1 MPGVPGSLRRLRGS
15 PPVRWPAGSGGNG
28 AVVEAPPPVA
38 PAAPALRALD
48 AAERREGRRAEKW
61 FGIARSAR
69 TRILISYVVLL
80 ALSALISTFAIRQ
93 VLLIRLDD
101 RVQDAGQQEVQ
112 ELETLSAVGE
122 DPGTNR
128 PFESPRALFDAYLA
142 RNVPSS
148 EEALLTFVNG
158 SIHRRKMER
167 FPLVELP
174 TERLADFAALSND
187 LPGKGSRVTGSF
199 ETELGTAHYRVRRVE
214 LGEET
219 GAFVVANLPAKEFEQ
234 IDELRTYGVA
244 VTLGIL
250 LLASAVAYLI
260 AGRALAPVRLLTET
274 ARSISQSDLTRRI
287 RVYGAGDAA
296 EMARSFNAML
306 DRLENVF
313 RSQRQFTQDASHEL
327 RDPLTICRG
336 HLELIGEDPEER
348 RETIALV
355 LDELDR
361 MARIVDDLQLLAEA
375 EQPDFLRSER
385 VDLGL
390 FAHELL
396 TKASA
401 LAPRHWQLDA
411 TADEVSVALD
421 RHRLTEAVMN
431 LAHNAAKHTIA
442 EDTIAIG
449 TSAGDGEARLWVR
462 DSGRGIAISDQAR
475 IFERFSRGR
484 DAHRRYRGGG
494 LGLAI
499 VKAIAEAHE
508 GRIELES
515 RLGKGSTFTI
525 VVPRYRSEGIEGGGV
540 ADGANPDR

>member
-1 MPGVPGSLRRLRGS
+1 VKFSMRTLRERDVALEDGHPTGR
-15 PPVRWPAGSGGNG
+15 
-28 AVVEAPPPVA
+28 APPPVVEV
-38 PAAPALRALD
+38 
-48 AAERREGRRAEKW
+48 AETEERKPRRGDRW
-61 FGIARSAR
+61 FDVVRSAR
-69 TRILISYVVLL
+69 TRILVSYVVLL
-80 ALSALISTFAIRQ
+80 ALSALVSTFAIRQ
-93 VLLIRLDD
+93 ILLIRLDD
-101 RVQDAGQQEVQ
+101 RIRDAGQQEVQ
-112 ELETLSAVGE
+112 ELESLLTVGE
-122 DPGTNR
+122 DPDTNR
-128 PFESPRALFDAYLA
+128 PFASPGALFDAYLA

-158 SIHRRKMER
+158 EIHRRKMER

-174 TERLADFAALSND
+174 NETLARFAVLSSD
-187 LPGKGSRVTGSF
+187 LPGKDIRVTGTF

-214 LGEET
+214 LEGET
-219 GAFVVANLPAKEFEQ
+219 GAFVVAILPAKELEE
-234 IDELRTYGVA
+234 IDELQTYGVV

-375 EQPDFLRSER
+375 DQPDFLRSER
-385 VDLGL
+385 IDLGL
-390 FAHELL
+390 FAHELV

-401 LAPRHWQLDA
+401 LAPRQWKLDE
-411 TADEVSVALD
+411 TADGVTVAVD

-431 LAHNAAKHTIA
+431 LAHNAAKHTVA
-442 EDTIAIG
+442 DDTIAIG
-449 TSAGDGEARLWVR
+449 TSASDGEAHLWVR
-462 DSGRGIAISDQAR
+462 DTGRGIPISDQAR
-475 IFERFSRGR
+475 IFDRFSRGR

-499 VKAIAEAHE
+499 VKAIAEAH
-508 GRIELES
+508 GGHVELES
-515 RLGKGSTFTI
+515 RLGEGSTFTI
-525 VVPRYRSEGIEGGGV
+525 VVPRYESEGLNGGQ
-540 ADGANPDR
+540 DLDR

>member
-1 MPGVPGSLRRLRGS
+1 VKLSMRTLRESDVAIEDGQPPGR
-15 PPVRWPAGSGGNG
+15 
-28 AVVEAPPPVA
+28 APPPVA
-38 PAAPALRALD
+38 EVEE
-48 AAERREGRRAEKW
+48 AEERQPRRREKW
-61 FGIARSAR
+61 FGVARSAR

-80 ALSALISTFAIRQ
+80 ALSAVISTFAIRQ

-101 RVQDAGQQEVQ
+101 RIQDAGQQEVQ
-112 ELETLSAVGE
+112 ELNSLRVVGE
-122 DPGTNR
+122 DPITNR
-128 PFESPRALFDAYLA
+128 PFDSPKALFNAYLA

-158 SIHRRKMER
+158 EDHRSELGR
-167 FPLVELP
+167 FPISKLP
-174 TERLADFAALSND
+174 NETLADLRALSSD
-187 LPGKGSRVTGSF
+187 LAGRGKESTGTF
-199 ETELGTAHYRVRRVE
+199 DTELGTAHYRVERVE
-214 LGEET
+214 LGGET
-219 GAFVVANLPAKEFEQ
+219 GAFVVANLPAKELEE

-244 VTLGIL
+244 VTLAIL

-336 HLELIGEDPEER
+336 HLELIGDDPEER

-390 FAHELL
+390 FAHELV

-401 LAPRHWQLDA
+401 LAPRQWKLDE
-411 TADEVSVALD
+411 TADEVTIAVD

-431 LAHNAAKHTIA
+431 LAHNAAKHTVA
-442 EDTIAIG
+442 DDTIAIG
-449 TSAGDGEARLWVR
+449 TSANDVEARLWVR
-462 DSGRGIAISDQAR
+462 DTGRGIPISDQAR
-475 IFERFSRGR
+475 IFDRFSRGR

-499 VKAIAEAHE
+499 VKAIAEAHA
-508 GRIELES
+508 GHVELES
-515 RLGKGSTFTI
+515 RLGEGSTFTI
-525 VVPRYRSEGIEGGGV
+525 VIPRYPSEGLSSGQ
-540 ADGANPDR
+540 DLDR

>member
-1 MPGVPGSLRRLRGS
+1 MRTLRESDVALEDGQPTGRA
-15 PPVRWPAGSGGNG
+15 PA
-28 AVVEAPPPVA
+28 PVA
-38 PAAPALRALD
+38 EVPE
-48 AAERREGRRAEKW
+48 AEERQPRRGEKW
-61 FGIARSAR
+61 FGVARSAR
-69 TRILISYVVLL
+69 TRILVSYVVLL

-93 VLLIRLDD
+93 ILLIRLDD
-101 RVQDAGQQEVQ
+101 RIQDSGQQEVL
-112 ELETLSAVGE
+112 ELESLLTVGE
-122 DPGTNR
+122 DPVTNR
-128 PFESPRALFDAYLA
+128 PFDSPRALFDAYLA

-158 SIHRRKMER
+158 EFHRQELAR
-167 FPLVELP
+167 FPLTQLP
-174 TERLADFAALSND
+174 AETRASFAALSSD
-187 LPGKGSRVTGSF
+187 LPGKDVRVTGSF
-199 ETELGTAHYRVRRVE
+199 DTELGKAHYRVRRVL
-214 LGEET
+214 LGGET
-219 GAFVVANLPAKEFEQ
+219 GAFVVAILPAKELEE
-234 IDELRTYGVA
+234 IDELQTYGVA

-336 HLELIGEDPEER
+336 HLELLGDDPEER

-390 FAHELL
+390 FAHELV

-401 LAPRHWQLDA
+401 LAPRHWQLDE
-411 TADEVSVALD
+411 TADEVTVAVD

-431 LAHNAAKHTIA
+431 LAHNAAKHTVA
-442 EDTIAIG
+442 DDTIAIG
-449 TSAGDGEARLWVR
+449 TSASDGEARLWVR
-462 DSGRGIAISDQAR
+462 DSGRGIPISDQAR
-475 IFERFSRGR
+475 IFDRFSRGR

-499 VKAIAEAHE
+499 VKAIAEAH
-508 GRIELES
+508 GGHVELES
-515 RLGKGSTFTI
+515 RLGEGSTFTI
-525 VVPRYRSEGIEGGGV
+525 VVPRDSSEGLNGGQ
-540 ADGANPDR
+540 DLDR